1 MSEKRRD
8 NKGRILR
15 TGESQRPDGRYRYK
29 YTDRFG
35 KEKSEYS
42 WKLVPTDRVPKGK
55 RDCLSLREKEALI
68 RKDLADGIDPA
79 GKKMTVCELYAKQN
93 VQRGNV
99 KDSTKEA
106 RKQLMRILKEDKLGA
121 RSIDSVKLSDA
132 KEWAIRMKNK
142 GFSYQTIS
150 NHKRS
155 LKASF
160 FIAIEDD
167 YIRKNPFQFY
177 LGDVIEDD
185 RKKKEALTEEQETA
199 LLAFIRQDKIYQKY
213 YDEIVL
219 LLKTGLRISEFCG
232 LTVRDIDFE
241 NGLISVNHQL
251 IKGKKGRYYIDTP
264 KTKSGVR
271 YVPLSEEAIQALHRV
286 LGRRGHAQPI
296 EIDGHSDFVFLN
308 RKGCPKVSADYEAL
322 MKRIVAKY
330 NKGRKRKDALPKTTP
345 HTLRHTFC
353 TRLAHKNMNPKDLQ
367 YIMGHSSIS
376 ITLDWYA
383 HASVDS
389 AKAEIKRLVA

>member
-1 MSEKRRD
+1 M
-8 NKGRILR
+8 
-15 TGESQRPDGRYRYK
+15 
-29 YTDRFG
+29 
-35 KEKSEYS
+35 
-42 WKLVPTDRVPKGK
+42 
-55 RDCLSLREKEALI
+55 
-68 RKDLADGIDPA
+68 
-79 GKKMTVCELYAKQN
+79 
-93 VQRGNV
+93 
-99 KDSTKEA
+99 
-106 RKQLMRILKEDKLGA
+106 
-121 RSIDSVKLSDA
+121 KLSDA

-241 NGLISVNHQL
+241 NGLVSVNHQL

-271 YVPLSEEAIQALHRV
+271 YVPLSGEAIQALHRV

-296 EIDGHSDFVFLN
+296 EIDGHSGFVFLN
-308 RKGCPKVSADYEAL
+308 RKGFPKVSADYEAL

-367 YIMGHSSIS
+367 LSLIHI
-376 ITLDWYA
+376 
-383 HASVDS
+383 
-389 AKAEIKRLVA
+389 